1 MEEFSEKIKETRRE
15 MKLSQKELSNIVG
28 VSDKTI
34 YRWENGTSCP
44 SIKQKEVIA
53 ESLGFRKDYFY
64 NEFEEKNIIRNN
76 IECKTNTVRKL
87 NFKNVWTVCIS
98 VFFSIL
104 FFALIIMYVY
114 YRVHCLALSEWAT
127 KAFQIKYLDICTFAM
142 IFIIGVVALCLILKT
157 RKNKKRG
164 E

>member
-1 MEEFSEKIKETRRE
+1 MEEFSEKLRETRRE

-64 NEFEEKNIIRNN
+64 NEFEEKNIIRNDKRIN
-76 IECKTNTVRKL
+76 KDSCNSQRRNLLGLIL
-87 NFKNVWTVCIS
+87 SII
-98 VFFSIL
+98 FSIL
-104 FFALIIMYVY
+104 LVGLVIVYVCHRIHVGNLTSNGIRLEKGDFIDIFVSFFAFL
-114 YRVHCLALSEWAT
+114 LALSM
-127 KAFQIKYLDICTFAM
+127 L
-142 IFIIGVVALCLILKT
+142 FIVIKT
-157 RKNKKRG
+157 RKKIRRK
-164 E
+164 